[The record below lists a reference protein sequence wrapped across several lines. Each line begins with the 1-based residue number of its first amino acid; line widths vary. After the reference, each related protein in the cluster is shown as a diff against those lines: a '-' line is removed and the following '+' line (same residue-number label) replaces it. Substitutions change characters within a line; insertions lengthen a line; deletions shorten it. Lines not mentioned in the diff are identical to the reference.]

1 MSNWINDTSQMV
13 EVPLITVNDVM
24 ICKNTGIKHGNKF
37 IVYQRKHLSKISID
51 ASYDKYDGIK
61 E

>member
-1 MSNWINDTSQMV
+1 MV
-13 EVPLITVNDVM
+13 EVPLIIVNDVM
-24 ICKNTGIKHGNKF
+24 RCKNTGIKHGNKF